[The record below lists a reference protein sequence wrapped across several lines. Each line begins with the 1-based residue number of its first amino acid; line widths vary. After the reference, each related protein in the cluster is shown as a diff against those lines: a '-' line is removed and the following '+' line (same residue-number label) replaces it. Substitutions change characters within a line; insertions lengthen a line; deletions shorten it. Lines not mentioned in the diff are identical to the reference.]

1 MKEIFV
7 INLKGEKE
15 PFSSVKVFQ
24 SAKRAGAS
32 SALAKEISK
41 KIETLVYDGMET
53 KEIFLKV
60 KKFLRD
66 KDEQAGIRFNLR
78 EAMRKLGPSGFP
90 FEKYI
95 GEIFSVN
102 GFKVELN
109 QIIIGKYVDYEID
122 FIAQKEN
129 LVYLGECKFRHRRGE
144 RIDMPI
150 TLAFSAKFED
160 IKQGN
165 YFKKFENCEIKPIIV
180 TNAKFSSQAKK
191 YAKGVGIELLG
202 WNYPDNKGLEKMI
215 ETEDLYP
222 ITIFSSLNGFLVD
235 IFSQNKLM
243 LAKDILK
250 FSPEQLAK
258 KLKINQSKVL
268 PIIQEARILF
278 NHNS

>member
-1 MKEIFV
+1 MYV

-15 PFSSVKVFQ
+15 PYSSVKVFQ

-32 SALAKEISK
+32 SVLAKEISK
-41 KIETLVYDGMET
+41 KIETLVHEGMET
-53 KEIFLKV
+53 KKIFLKV
-60 KKFLRD
+60 KKLLKDRD
-66 KDEQAGIRFNLR
+66 KQVSIRFNLR
-78 EAMRKLGPSGFP
+78 EAMKKLGPSGFP

-95 GEIFSVN
+95 GEIFSAN

-109 QIIIGKYVDYEID
+109 QIIKGKYVDYEID

-129 LVYLGECKFRHRRGE
+129 IVYLGECKFRHRRGE

-165 YFKKFENCEIKPIIV
+165 YFKKFKNCEIRPIIV
-180 TNAKFSSQAKK
+180 TNAKFYSQAKK
-191 YAKGVGIELLG
+191 YAKGVGIEFLG
-202 WNYPDNKGLEKMI
+202 WNYPENKGLEKMI
-215 ETEDLYP
+215 EIEDLYP

-235 IFSQNKLM
+235 VFSQNKLM

-258 KLKINQSKVL
+258 KLKINQSKVS
-268 PIIQEARILF
+268 PIIQEAKILF
-278 NHNS
+278 KK